1 VARFDRAIPP
11 GGEGEILLSLNTK
24 GYQGTMQKYAVA
36 YTNDR
41 KNPQVQLTVR
51 AQVKVPISI
60 RPRGVML
67 EGFVDDTVQKLVTIE
82 GHLDR
87 PLTLEPKELSLPKK
101 VAYELKAVK
110 KGRIYHVIL
119 RNISRKEDRY
129 SGFLRL
135 KTNYPEKPEINVL
148 FLGYIRGNLL
158 FQPQS
163 IDFGTVKT
171 SDSAHKTAGGS
182 TYERSVLVSVHR
194 GENLKISKIEA
205 DRKLFETKLRVVQPG
220 KSYQIDVRL
229 IPDKLPKGVVAEK
242 LKVYTNL
249 KDKPVG
255 VIPILVRKE

>member
-1 VARFDRAIPP
+1 MARFDRAIPP
-11 GGEGEILLSLNTK
+11 GGEGEIVLSLNTK

-36 YTNDR
+36 YTNDPN
-41 KNPQVQLTVR
+41 KPQINLTVR

-60 RPRGVML
+60 HPRGVML
-67 EGFVDDTVQKLVTIE
+67 EGFVDDTVQQLVTIE

-87 PLTLEPKELSLPKK
+87 PLVLEPKELSLPQK

-135 KTNYPEKPEINVL
+135 KTNYPEKPEIDVL
-148 FLGYIRGNLL
+148 FLGYIRGNLF
-158 FQPQS
+158 FQPKS
-163 IDFGTVKT
+163 IDFGTIRL
-171 SDSAHKTAGGS
+171 SDSGHKTTGGS
-182 TYERSVLVSVHR
+182 NYERSVLVSVHR
-194 GENLKISKIEA
+194 GENLKISKVEI
-205 DRKLFETKLRVVQPG
+205 DREFFETKVKVVQAG
-220 KSYQIDVRL
+220 KSYRIEVRL
-229 IPDKLPKGVVAEK
+229 RADKLPKGVVAEK

-255 VIPILVRKE
+255 VIPIRVRKE